1 MLLFTDV
8 EDKVLVFS
16 IQAYATHVE
25 SLDETS
31 PKPTTQAVN
40 TQTMTVSFQQQYF
53 TGFYP
58 PGLRP
63 KRCW

>member
-16 IQAYATHVE
+16 IQAHATHVE

-40 TQTMTVSFQQQYF
+40 TQTMTVSFQQPYF

-58 PGLRP
+58 P
-63 KRCW
+63 